1 MNTRKAHRPLVSVV
15 RDPKKRSTLQLR
27 ILIPLLSVSLLHAQ
41 SAIRIDEAPV
51 GRFSWLTRPYQPRSV
66 PPINLANT
74 TRIGTLVR
82 NGNLYL
88 TARDVVA
95 LALENN
101 IDIEVQRYGPL
112 LAREVL
118 RRAQGGGALRSVGAG
133 VAAGP
138 TSVSLSG
145 VSINTNG
152 APSSSGGSGV
162 SSGGGIVTQLGPSV
176 PSFDPTVSG
185 VLDFAHS
192 TSPQSNTVLTG
203 TTSLVTSTK
212 SLQASFSQTFPIGLT
227 AQLTYA
233 SNNIHVNSNFFT
245 LNPYTSGDIDLQVT
259 QNLLN
264 GFGKAVNTRNI
275 RVQKNNLKV
284 TDLQFKQQ
292 VITTVSAVLNLYW
305 DLVSFDEEVKSRQ
318 QALDTADQLLKN
330 NQEQV
335 RIGTLA
341 QIEVTRAQSQ
351 LYSARQDL
359 LIAQTNLM
367 QQETI
372 LKNALSR
379 AGVATSELAEVH
391 IVPLDSIEIPAQD
404 DMRTVAE
411 LVGVAMANRVE
422 LEQAR
427 INLDSN
433 HTNLAGVRS
442 SLKPS
447 LQAFAELTN
456 NGLAGMAS
464 AAALGQPGV
473 SYFDG
478 GYGDLLEQIF
488 RRNFPN
494 YSAGISLNIPLRN
507 RAAQS
512 DYVTSQLEIRQ
523 NELNLQKQVNQVRV
537 DVQNAV
543 IGLQQARARY
553 VAAKEAR
560 VLSQETF
567 EGDKKKYDLGA
578 TTSYQ
583 VVQDQRDLAS
593 AQSSE
598 VQAMANYTHARIQFD
613 QALGATMDV
622 NNISIAE
629 AMAGKVSAQATPL
642 PAVQR

>member
-1 MNTRKAHRPLVSVV
+1 MKIPSPRRLAE
-15 RDPKKRSTLQLR
+15 Q
-27 ILIPLLSVSLLHAQ
+27 ILILVLCVSLAGAQ
-41 SAIRIDEAPV
+41 TAIRIDEAPAS
-51 GRFSWLTRPYQPRSV
+51 RFSWLTRPYQPRSV

-74 TRIGTLVR
+74 TRIGALTR

-88 TARDVVA
+88 TSHDVVA

-118 RRAQGGGALRSVGAG
+118 RRAQGGGALRSVGSG

-185 VLDFAHS
+185 LVDFAHS
-192 TSPQSNTVLTG
+192 TSPQSNTILTG
-203 TTSLVTSTK
+203 TTALITGTR
-212 SLQASFSQTFPIGLT
+212 SLQASYSQTWAIGLT

-233 SNNIHVNSNFFT
+233 SNRIHVNSNFFT
-245 LNPYTSGDIDLQVT
+245 LNPYTSGDIDFQIT

-292 VITTVSAVLNLYW
+292 VITTVSAILNLYW

-318 QALDTADQLLKN
+318 QAFATADQLLKN

-341 QIEVTRAQSQ
+341 EIEVTRAQSQ

-379 AGVATSELAEVH
+379 SGVASSDLADVH
-391 IVPLDSIEIPAQD
+391 IVPLDSITIPPKED
-404 DMRTVAE
+404 TRTVPE
-411 LVGVAMANRVE
+411 LVSIAMANRVE
-422 LEQAR
+422 IEQAR

-433 HTNLAGVRS
+433 HLNLAGVRS

-456 NGLAGMAS
+456 NGLSGMAS
-464 AAALGQPGV
+464 AAAQGQPGV

-478 GYGDLLEQIF
+478 GYGNLLEEIF

-494 YSAGISLNIPLRN
+494 YSAGVSLNIPLRN

-523 NELNLQKQVNQVRV
+523 NELNLQKQVNQIRV

-567 EGDKKKYDLGA
+567 DGDQKKYELGA
-578 TTSYQ
+578 GTSYQ

-613 QALGATMDV
+613 QALGVTMDA
-622 NNISIAE
+622 NQISVAE
-629 AMAGKVSAQATPL
+629 AMAGKVSAQPAPP
-642 PAVQR
+642 PAVKP

>member
-1 MNTRKAHRPLVSVV
+1 MMNPGHRRLASTG
-15 RDPKKRSTLQLR
+15 RALPKTLIFVLC
-27 ILIPLLSVSLLHAQ
+27 LSVTGASQVSAQ
-41 SAIRIDEAPV
+41 TAIRIDEAPV
-51 GRFSWLTRPYQPRSV
+51 SRFSWLTKNYQPRSV
-66 PPINLANT
+66 PPVNLANT
-74 TRIGTLVR
+74 SRLGVLIR
-82 NGNLYL
+82 SGNLYL
-88 TARDVVA
+88 TSRDVVA

-101 IDIEVQRYGPL
+101 IDIEIQRYAPL
-112 LAREVL
+112 MAREVL
-118 RRAQGGGALRSVGAG
+118 RRAQGGGALRSVGTG

-152 APSSSGGSGV
+152 APSSAGGGGV

-176 PSFDPTVSG
+176 PSFDPTVTAVMNFG
-185 VLDFAHS
+185 HTTA
-192 TSPQSNTVLTG
+192 PQSNTVLTG
-203 TTSLVTSTK
+203 TTSLVTGTRSFQT
-212 SLQASFSQTFPIGLT
+212 SFSETFPIGLT
-227 AQLTYA
+227 ASLTYA
-233 SNNIHVNSNFFT
+233 ATHIHVNSNFFA
-245 LNPYTSGDIDLQVT
+245 LNPYTTGDIDFQVT

-264 GFGKAVNTRNI
+264 GFGKTVNTRNI

-305 DLVSFDEEVKSRQ
+305 DLVSFNEEVKSRQ
-318 QALDTADQLLKN
+318 QAVDTADQLLKN

-335 RIGTLA
+335 KIGTLA
-341 QIEVTRAQSQ
+341 EIEVTRAQSQ

-379 AGVATSELAEVH
+379 AGVATSELADVH
-391 IVPLDSIEIPAQD
+391 IVPLDTIVIPAAD
-404 DMRTVAE
+404 DTKPLPE
-411 LVGVAMANRVE
+411 LVLAAMSNRVE

-427 INLDSN
+427 INLESN
-433 HTNLAGVRS
+433 HVNLSGVRS

-447 LQAFAELTN
+447 LQAFADLTN
-456 NGLAGMAS
+456 NGLSGTAAG
-464 AAALGQPGV
+464 GG
-473 SYFDG
+473 YFDG
-478 GYGDLLEQIF
+478 GYANLLAQIF

-523 NELNLQKQVNQVRV
+523 NELNLQKQVNQIRV
-537 DVQNAV
+537 DVQNAI

-560 VLSQETF
+560 DLSQQTF
-567 EGDKKKYDLGA
+567 DGDKKKYELGA
-578 TTSYQ
+578 GTSYQ

-613 QALGATMDV
+613 QALGATLDV
-622 NNISIAE
+622 NQISIAE
-629 AMAGKVSAQATPL
+629 ALAGKVSAQPVTP
-642 PAVQR
+642 PAVSR

>member
-1 MNTRKAHRPLVSVV
+1 MKN
-15 RDPKKRSTLQLR
+15 RSFPRQ
-27 ILIPLLSVSLLHAQ
+27 ILILVLCAGLVNAQ
-41 SAIRIDEAPV
+41 SAIRIDDAPT

-74 TRIGTLVR
+74 SRIGSLTR

-88 TARDVVA
+88 TSRDVVA

-118 RRAQGGGALRSVGAG
+118 RRAQGGGALRSVGSG

-138 TSVSLSG
+138 TSVSLTG

-152 APSSSGGSGV
+152 APSSAGGSGV
-162 SSGGGIVTQLGPSV
+162 SSGGGIVTQLGPSI
-176 PSFDPTVSG
+176 PSFDPTISG
-185 VLDFAHS
+185 LVDFAHS

-203 TTSLVTSTK
+203 TTALVTGTK
-212 SLQASFSQTFPIGLT
+212 TVQASYSQTWAIGLT

-233 SNNIHVNSNFFT
+233 STAIHVNSNFFA
-245 LNPYTSGDIDLQVT
+245 LNPYTSGDVDFQLT

-284 TDLQFKQQ
+284 TDLQFKLQ

-318 QALDTADQLLKN
+318 QAVDTADQLLKN

-341 QIEVTRAQSQ
+341 EIEVTRAQSQ

-359 LIAQTNLM
+359 LVAQTNLM

-379 AGVATSELAEVH
+379 SGVASSELADVH
-391 IVPLDSIEIPAQD
+391 IVPLDTIAIPAQD
-404 DMRTVAE
+404 DTRTVSE
-411 LVGVAMANRVE
+411 LFGVAMANRVE
-422 LEQAR
+422 LEQAH

-433 HTNLAGVRS
+433 HLNLAGVRS

-456 NGLAGMAS
+456 NGLSGLAS
-464 AAALGQPGV
+464 AASLTQPGV
-473 SYFDG
+473 AYFDG
-478 GYGDLLEQIF
+478 GYGNLLEEIF

-523 NELNLQKQVNQVRV
+523 NELNLQKQLNQVRV

-560 VLSQETF
+560 TLSQETF
-567 EGDKKKYDLGA
+567 DGDKKKYDLGA
-578 TTSYQ
+578 GTSYQ

-613 QALGATMDV
+613 QALGVTMDV
-622 NNISIAE
+622 NQVSIGE
-629 AMAGKVSAQATPL
+629 AMSGKVAAPPSPI

>member
-1 MNTRKAHRPLVSVV
+1 MKVFPRRISQALAAILCATLVAS
-15 RDPKKRSTLQLR
+15 
-27 ILIPLLSVSLLHAQ
+27 AQ
-41 SAIRIDEAPV
+41 TAIRIDPAPAS
-51 GRFSWLTRPYQPRSV
+51 RFSWLTRPYQARSV

-74 TRIGTLVR
+74 SRIGGLVR

-88 TARDVVA
+88 NARDVVA

-118 RRAQGGGALRSVGAG
+118 RRAQGGGALRSVGLG
-133 VAAGP
+133 VAPGP

-152 APSSSGGSGV
+152 APSSAGGGGV
-162 SSGGGIVTQLGPSV
+162 SSGGGIVTQLGPSI
-176 PSFDPTVSG
+176 PSFDPTLSG
-185 VLDFAHS
+185 FVDFAHS

-203 TTSLVTSTK
+203 TTALVTGTK
-212 SLQASFSQTFPIGLT
+212 TVQASYSQTWAIGLN

-233 SNNIHVNSNFFT
+233 SNNIHVNSNFFA
-245 LNPYTSGDIDLQVT
+245 LNPYTSGDIDLQLT

-284 TDLQFKQQ
+284 TDLQFKLQ

-305 DLVSFDEEVKSRQ
+305 DLVGFNEEVKSRQ
-318 QALDTADQLLKN
+318 QALDTADQLYKN

-341 QIEVTRAQSQ
+341 EIEVTRAQSQ
-351 LYSARQDL
+351 LFSARQDL

-379 AGVATSELAEVH
+379 SGVASSDLADVH
-391 IVPLDSIEIPAQD
+391 IIPLDTISIPAGD
-404 DMRTVAE
+404 ESTTRSVPE

-433 HTNLAGVRS
+433 NLNLAGVRS

-456 NGLAGMAS
+456 NGLSGIAS
-464 AAALGQPGV
+464 QSALAQPGV
-473 SYFDG
+473 AYFDG
-478 GYGDLLEQIF
+478 GYGNLLEEVF

-494 YSAGISLNIPLRN
+494 YSAGLSLNIPLRN

-523 NELNLQKQVNQVRV
+523 NELNLQKQVNQIRV
-537 DVQNAV
+537 DVQNAI

-553 VAAKEAR
+553 DAAKEAR

-567 EGDKKKYDLGA
+567 DGDKKKYDLGA

-613 QALGATMDV
+613 QALGTTMDV
-622 NNISIAE
+622 NNISVAE
-629 AMAGKVSAQATPL
+629 AMAGKVAK
-642 PAVQR
+642 